1 MDDTSYAG
9 SPSNTFS
16 KDVEKSNNIPSPEK
30 PRGAESC
37 ESSTLVYQKNRF
49 ACVKNS
55 TICNEKD
62 TANVES
68 MSAFLP
74 SGYLSPIQHKSS
86 VTFVESI
93 DSESMTDNSASF
105 CRLSNTTEILDQN
118 ISNLPY
124 SPIKPELP
132 NSPLKMSTLPE
143 VTEPLSSTFREL
155 SIEPNELERNRATT
169 DIKIS
174 SMDEVSDP
182 AFTTPKQAI
191 DLSRRTA
198 RLLLAPY
205 ISCEYES
212 SDEDNLEC
220 PPEKPPPPIM
230 CMWRTQ
236 EQEFDHENT
245 VLNMPMESDNR
256 LNTADKS
263 TQTFVELDV
272 PALYYSPKGDPNAH
286 QLKEWMN
293 KIFDNKF
300 PDLDS

>member
-1 MDDTSYAG
+1 MDNTNHVDP
-9 SPSNTFS
+9 PSNTFS
-16 KDVEKSNNIPSPEK
+16 KDAEKSNNIPSPEK
-30 PRGAESC
+30 PRGTEAC
-37 ESSTLVYQKNRF
+37 ESSTLVYQKNQF
-49 ACVKNS
+49 ACIKNS
-55 TICNEKD
+55 TICNEND

-86 VTFVESI
+86 VTFAESI
-93 DSESMTDNSASF
+93 DSESTTDNSASF
-105 CRLSNTTEILDQN
+105 CRLSNTTEILEQN

-124 SPIKPELP
+124 SPIKTELP

-155 SIEPNELERNRATT
+155 SIEPSELERNRATT

-174 SMDEVSDP
+174 SAGEITGP
-182 AFTTPKQAI
+182 PFITPKQTFK
-191 DLSRRTA
+191 RTA

-236 EQEFDHENT
+236 EQEFDYENT
-245 VLNMPMESDNR
+245 VLSMPVESDNR